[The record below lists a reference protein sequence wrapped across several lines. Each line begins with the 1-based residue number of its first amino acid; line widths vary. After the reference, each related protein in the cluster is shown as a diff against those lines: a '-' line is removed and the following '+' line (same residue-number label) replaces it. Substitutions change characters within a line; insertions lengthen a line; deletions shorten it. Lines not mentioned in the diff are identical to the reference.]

1 MLFSHDNN
9 DVTLMSPYFPLYPH
23 ISYHVPIFPLV
34 SPHTPRVP
42 IFSIVS
48 PCSPYAPIFPLM
60 FPSFP
65 LMLLSMICSWPF
77 GDTSSIGAN
86 AKRQRGSQ
94 RSLNKMVVTISNS
107 HGPTSCLKS
116 NTTENYYKPKHVSC

>member
-1 MLFSHDNN
+1 MITMMLPSCPHISLYIPIFP
-9 DVTLMSPYFPLYPH
+9 TMSPYSPSCPH
-23 ISYHVPIFPLV
+23 TPLV
-34 SPHTPRVP
+34 SP
-42 IFSIVS
+42 SS
-48 PCSPYAPIFPLM
+48 PLCPHLSPYVPIFPLM